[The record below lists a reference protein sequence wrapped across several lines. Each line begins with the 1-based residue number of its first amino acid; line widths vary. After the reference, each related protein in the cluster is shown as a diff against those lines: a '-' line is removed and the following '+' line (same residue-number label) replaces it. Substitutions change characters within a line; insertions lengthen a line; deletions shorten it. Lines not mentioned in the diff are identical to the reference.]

1 MLDEAQPSAAIS
13 PPSSHIPGT
22 TADRQGDV
30 GVYPGPKLSALG
42 YSVVPFRGTGPSGD
56 RVTLLA
62 LVPTLVQFPFIMS
75 NGKIALVTG
84 GNRGIGR
91 EIVRQLAAKDFQVVL
106 TARDPKT
113 GAEAASAIK
122 GEVICLALDVAEDQS
137 IAQAADK
144 FAKMSDRLDV
154 LVNNA
159 AIYPDEGI
167 NILTV
172 SRELLTKTFQTNT
185 FGVIK
190 MIQAFLPYLAQAD
203 HARVI
208 NLSSGYGE
216 LDGLSASV
224 PSYCLSKL
232 TLNGATI
239 MFDQVLRQ
247 RGIAVNSVCPGWV
260 RTDMGGPNATKSVE
274 EGADTTVWLATDA
287 PDSLSGKF
295 FRERRE
301 ISW

>member
-1 MLDEAQPSAAIS
+1 MELRS
-13 PPSSHIPGT
+13 
-22 TADRQGDV
+22 
-30 GVYPGPKLSALG
+30 
-42 YSVVPFRGTGPSGD
+42 
-56 RVTLLA
+56 VTL
-62 LVPTLVQFPFIMS
+62 FIMS

-84 GNRGIGR
+84 GNRGIGQ

-106 TARDPKT
+106 TARDPNA
-113 GAEAASAIK
+113 GAQVASAIK
-122 GEVICLALDVAEDQS
+122 GEVAFLALDVADDQS
-137 IAQAADK
+137 IAQAVDK

-159 AIYPDEGI
+159 AIYPDEGVDL
-167 NILTV
+167 LTV
-172 SRELLTKTFQTNT
+172 SRELLSKTFQTNT
-185 FGVIK
+185 FGAIRLT
-190 MIQAFLPYLAQAD
+190 QAFLPHLAQAD

-216 LDGLSASV
+216 LDGLSANV

-239 MFDQVLRQ
+239 MFDQALRQ

-287 PDSLSGKF
+287 PHSLSGKF

>member
-1 MLDEAQPSAAIS
+1 
-13 PPSSHIPGT
+13 
-22 TADRQGDV
+22 
-30 GVYPGPKLSALG
+30 
-42 YSVVPFRGTGPSGD
+42 
-56 RVTLLA
+56 
-62 LVPTLVQFPFIMS
+62 MS
-75 NGKIALVTG
+75 KGKIALVTG
-84 GNRGIGR
+84 SNRGIGK
-91 EIVRQLAAKDFQVVL
+91 EIARQLAAKGFRVVL
-106 TARDPKT
+106 TARDPKA
-113 GAEAASAIK
+113 GAQAASAIK
-122 GEVICLALDVAEDQS
+122 GAFLELDVADDES
-137 IAQAADK
+137 IALAAK
-144 FAKMSDRLDV
+144 NFAKLSDQLDV

-167 NILTV
+167 NILTA

-185 FGVIK
+185 FGAIRMV
-190 MIQAFLPYLAQAD
+190 QAFLPYLAHAD
-203 HARVI
+203 HARII

-216 LDGLSASV
+216 LDGLSANV

-239 MFDQVLRQ
+239 MLDQALRN

-287 PDSLSGKF
+287 PHSLSGKF